1 MSFVSVDE
9 MGYVSSGT
17 ALTSTQHMEQLAM
30 LNYSHLIEIDDSNRR
45 LVIQRIYDDGRKELF
60 TEIKLPSKTCAED
73 ESGFAEFARLLGEN
87 LLIDSPI
94 ARKLLGL

>member
-1 MSFVSVDE
+1 
-9 MGYVSSGT
+9 
-17 ALTSTQHMEQLAM
+17 M
-30 LNYSHLIEIDDSNRR
+30 LNYNHLIEIDESNRR

-60 TEIKLPSKTCAED
+60 TEIKLPNKTCAED